1 MPKANA
7 TNTAKPWWASK
18 TLWVNV
24 LALIA
29 AVTGALGIDVGL
41 DAETQTAI
49 VGGIMGVVNIVL
61 RLVTDRPVT
70 VAGG

>member
-1 MPKANA
+1 MLTDKPS
-7 TNTAKPWWASK
+7 KPWWASK

-29 AVTGALGIDVGL
+29 AVTGAFGIDVGL

-61 RLVTDRPVT
+61 RLVTDRPVA
-70 VAGG
+70 VGGG